1 MGGIGSPPSL
11 IQAILEKGV
20 TNLNLIGNDTGFP
33 DVGIGRLVTNERVK
47 SLITSHIGSNPNA
60 GRQLNE
66 GRLQIEFSPQG
77 TLAERIRAGGVGLG
91 GVLVD
96 VGVDTIVEEG
106 KRTVEMNG
114 KTYLVETALTAEVA
128 IVYAK
133 KADPFGNLVFDKSAR
148 NMNPHVAMAGGYN
161 DCRSRRNRSTGK
173 FRSRRNC
180 CPRSICKLYRTVG
193 RSELEMGMGVE
204 VRDKIARRAAKE
216 IQNGMIVNLGIGIP
230 SLVPNHLPDDINV
243 MFHAENGIVGMGP
256 TPSKGNEDENLC
268 NAAGLP
274 TSLITGASYFDSCT
288 AFGMIRKRFTRYNDS
303 WFITSKRE
311 W

>member
-1 MGGIGSPPSL
+1 MTTITNTFGKLKEIEEVISLFHDDMTLMFGGFGGIGSPPSL

-47 SLITSHIGSNPNA
+47 SIITSHIGSNPNA

-114 KTYLVETALTAEVA
+114 KTYLVETALTAEVS

-148 NMNPHVAMAGGYN
+148 NMNPHVAMAGDITIVEAEEIVPLGSLDPEEIVVPGVFVNY
-161 DCRSRRNRSTGK
+161 
-173 FRSRRNC
+173 
-180 CPRSICKLYRTVG
+180 IVL
-193 RSELEMGMGVE
+193 SEGVNWKW
-204 VRDKIARRAAKE
+204 VWA
-216 IQNGMIVNLGIGIP
+216 
-230 SLVPNHLPDDINV
+230 
-243 MFHAENGIVGMGP
+243 
-256 TPSKGNEDENLC
+256 
-268 NAAGLP
+268 
-274 TSLITGASYFDSCT
+274 
-288 AFGMIRKRFTRYNDS
+288 
-303 WFITSKRE
+303 
-311 W
+311 